1 MLKAFFVGNLPVI
14 EQTIHCSQKNDY
26 LCTNNMKRI
35 DEWNRNSV
43 SIA

>member
-1 MLKAFFVGNLPVI
+1 MYKINWYQNKDAQFAN
-14 EQTIHCSQKNDY
+14 KNDY
-26 LCTNNMKRI
+26 LCTNNMKKI